1 MQFYRDARNL
11 VREANPE
18 LYFVFQNA
26 FDFSDSW
33 NDMLPDDDLD
43 HVIMDAHYYQAWT
56 PRSQG
61 SKESYCDDY
70 RTTLQT
76 ARETIKY
83 DIWVGEWSLAT
94 DVCALWLGGFNDNN
108 TPLYYDCQ
116 WTECPYSYLPE
127 EFAVDFDRTAA
138 ELGPFG
144 SNKRS
149 IIKEGMCPLDSAW
162 FDDDAVNYI
171 GQCAIEAFDDNVAGH
186 FLWTFRNELEPRWS
200 YKLAYDAGWIKH
212 QDSVKFLQN

>member
-1 MQFYRDARNL
+1 MQHAKD
-11 VREANPE
+11 
-18 LYFVFQNA
+18 
-26 FDFSDSW
+26 
-33 NDMLPDDDLD
+33 
-43 HVIMDAHYYQAWT
+43 
-56 PRSQG
+56 
-61 SKESYCDDY
+61 
-70 RTTLQT
+70 
-76 ARETIKY
+76 TIKY

-108 TPLYYDCQ
+108 TPLFYDCQ

-127 EFAVDFDRTAA
+127 EYAVDFDRTAA

-171 GQCAIEAFDDNVAGH
+171 GQCALEAFDDNVAGH

-212 QDSVKFLQN
+212 QDEAAKFLQN